1 MYAHVEPIDYGL
13 AMKWYRKAADQKDDT
28 AENNIGYLYE
38 NGLGVAQDYS
48 QAASWYQMAAATG
61 YARAEFH
68 LGNLYDLGHGVP
80 HDAAKARELMQK
92 AADGRDDEASRWLST
107 H

>member
-1 MYAHVEPIDYGL
+1 
-13 AMKWYRKAADQKDDT
+13 
-28 AENNIGYLYE
+28 
-38 NGLGVAQDYS
+38 
-48 QAASWYQMAAATG
+48 MAAATG